1 MQYFITVAK
10 FHLSMSDVFEQ
21 LRVKGFKDLKDLKVK
36 YLKPENFERE
46 KIRKYKCNSRY
57 SSKENQWRW
66 QLIEV
71 VVKVLSQKRIAD

>member
-10 FHLSMSDVFEQ
+10 FHLSIKMFLSNLELKD
-21 LRVKGFKDLKDLKVK
+21 FKDLKNLKVK
-36 YLKPENFERE
+36 YLKPENVERE
-46 KIRKYKCNSRY
+46 KIRKYKCSSRY

-71 VVKVLSQKRIAD
+71 VEVLSQKRIAD